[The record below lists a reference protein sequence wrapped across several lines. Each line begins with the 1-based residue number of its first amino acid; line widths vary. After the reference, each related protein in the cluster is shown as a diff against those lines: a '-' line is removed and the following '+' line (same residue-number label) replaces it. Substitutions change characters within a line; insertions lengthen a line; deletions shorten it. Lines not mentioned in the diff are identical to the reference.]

1 MISKRMVL
9 QKLEPFAN
17 FKKVLIEDQNTSDII
32 QGILDN
38 HNNYEK
44 EYDKIS
50 EMFIGDNEV
59 ETGKNIFKFLKDNV
73 PYYVEP
79 IEKQTLRSP
88 SAILSM
94 KGNNGQVLGA
104 DCKSYSSFI
113 LGVYDSLNRKGI
125 FKVPIAY
132 RFASYRYDTREPQH
146 VFAVLY
152 PNTKN
157 EVWID
162 PVLNKFDQ
170 RKEPV
175 FIKDK
180 KIKMALIAMSGTS
193 SQGSATLQEMQ
204 DYRDKLVSLK
214 NKYLNSGVI
223 TPGSQEENQYLMAI
237 EKVTRAIQF
246 ASISGVPNVNG
257 IFDFGDSIDESVVTT
272 NNSGSYESGK
282 INWNKVF
289 GKLIDTGTSFVD
301 TKAKQ
306 NSGGGGGSFP
316 EFVPISKNINI
327 NNILLIA
334 GAGIALFLILRKK

>member
-59 ETGKNIFKFLKDNV
+59 ETAKNVFKFLKDNV

-88 SAILSM
+88 SAIISI
-94 KGNNGQVLGA
+94 KEGA
-104 DCKSYSSFI
+104 DCKSYASFI
-113 LGVYDSLNRKGI
+113 NGIMSSLNRKGI
-125 FKVPIAY
+125 FKVPLSY

-146 VFAVLY
+146 VFSVLY

-157 EVWID
+157 EVWVD

-180 KIKMALIAMSGTS
+180 KIKMALIAMSGTTNNS
-193 SQGSATLQEMQ
+193 TASLQEMQ

-223 TPGSQEENQYLMAI
+223 TPGSQEEKQYLMAI
-237 EKVTRAIQF
+237 DKVTRAIQF
-246 ASISGVPNVNG
+246 ASISGVPNING
-257 IFDFGDSIDESVVTT
+257 MFDGEVSTTSSGGGIDWG
-272 NNSGSYESGK
+272 N
-282 INWNKVF
+282 IF
-289 GKLIDTGTSFVD
+289 GKLVDTGASLI
-301 TKAKQ
+301 Q
-306 NSGGGGGSFP
+306 RNSQPSGGGGYQYPMQQTTTTSATG
-316 EFVPISKNINI
+316 INTST
-327 NNILLIA
+327 LLLVGAA
-334 GAGIALFLILRKK
+334 GLGLYLILRKK

>member
-9 QKLEPFAN
+9 QKLEPFTN

-59 ETGKNIFKFLKDNV
+59 ETAKNVFKFLKDNV

-88 SAILSM
+88 SAIISI
-94 KGNNGQVLGA
+94 KEGA
-104 DCKSYSSFI
+104 DCKSYASFI
-113 LGVYDSLNRKGI
+113 NGIMSSLNRKGI
-125 FKVPIAY
+125 FKVPLAY

-146 VFAVLY
+146 VFSVLY
-152 PNTKN
+152 PSTKN
-157 EVWID
+157 EVWVD

-193 SQGSATLQEMQ
+193 NQGMASLQDMQ
-204 DYRDKLVSLK
+204 NYRDKLVSLK

-223 TPGSQEENQYLMAI
+223 TPGSQEENQYIMAI
-237 EKVTRAIQF
+237 DKVTKCIQN
-246 ASISGVPNVNG
+246 ASISGVPNISG
-257 IFDFGDSIDESVVTT
+257 MFDFGSMVDDSSGVSTDS
-272 NNSGSYESGK
+272 SGSYEGGG

-289 GKLIDTGTSFVD
+289 GKLIDTGTSFID

-306 NSGGGGGSFP
+306 SSGGGGGGFFP
-316 EFVPISKNINI
+316 PLTPETGINI
-327 NNILLIA
+327 NTILLIA
-334 GAGIALFLILRKK
+334 GAGLGLYFILRKK

>member
-1 MISKRMVL
+1 MISKNMVL
-9 QKLEPFAN
+9 QKLAPFTN
-17 FKKVLIEDQNTSDII
+17 FKKVLIEDQNTGDII

-50 EMFIGDNEV
+50 EMFVDDNEV

-180 KIKMALIAMSGTS
+180 KIKMALIAMSGTT
-193 SQGSATLQEMQ
+193 SQGMASLQDMQ
-204 DYRDKLVSLK
+204 NYRDKLVGLK

-223 TPGSQEENQYLMAI
+223 TPGSQEENQYIMAI
-237 EKVTRAIQF
+237 DKVTKAIQF
-246 ASISGVPNVNG
+246 ASISGVPNING
-257 IFDFGDSIDESVVTT
+257 MFDGDPLESSKSSSTGIDW
-272 NNSGSYESGK
+272 NN
-282 INWNKVF
+282 IF
-289 GKLIDTGTSFVD
+289 GKLIDTTGNVLKS
-301 TKAKQ
+301 KQ
-306 NSGGGGGSFP
+306 PSGGGGNSGGYLP
-316 EFVPISKNINI
+316 PIIEDKVKGINI
-327 NNILLIA
+327 NTILLVA
-334 GAGIALFLILRKK
+334 GAGLGLYFILRRK

>member
-9 QKLEPFAN
+9 QKLEPFTN

-59 ETGKNIFKFLKDNV
+59 ETAKNVFKFLKDNV

-88 SAILSM
+88 SAIISI
-94 KGNNGQVLGA
+94 KEGA
-104 DCKSYSSFI
+104 DCKSYASFI
-113 LGVYDSLNRKGI
+113 NGIMSSLNRKGI
-125 FKVPIAY
+125 FKVPLAY

-146 VFAVLY
+146 VFSVLY
-152 PNTKN
+152 PSTKN
-157 EVWID
+157 EVWVD

-193 SQGSATLQEMQ
+193 SQATASLQDMQ
-204 DYRDKLVSLK
+204 DYRDKLVGLK

-223 TPGSQEENQYLMAI
+223 TPGSQEENQYIMAI
-237 EKVTRAIQF
+237 DKVTKCIQM
-246 ASISGVPNVNG
+246 ASISGMPSISGN
-257 IFDFGDSIDESVVTT
+257 IGDIDWG
-272 NNSGSYESGK
+272 N
-282 INWNKVF
+282 IF
-289 GKLIDTGTSFVD
+289 GKLVDTGASLIQ
-301 TKAKQ
+301 KNNQ
-306 NSGGGGGSFP
+306 PSGGGYQYPMQQPTAST
-316 EFVPISKNINI
+316 KINT
-327 NNILLIA
+327 NTLLLV
-334 GAGIALFLILRKK
+334 GAGGLVLYLILRKK

>member
-59 ETGKNIFKFLKDNV
+59 ETAKNVFKFLKDNV

-88 SAILSM
+88 SAIISI
-94 KGNNGQVLGA
+94 KEGA
-104 DCKSYSSFI
+104 DCKSYASFI
-113 LGVYDSLNRKGI
+113 NGIMSSLNRKGI
-125 FKVPIAY
+125 FKVPLSY

-146 VFAVLY
+146 VFSVLY

-157 EVWID
+157 EVWVD

-180 KIKMALIAMSGTS
+180 KIKMALIAMSGTTNNS
-193 SQGSATLQEMQ
+193 TASLQEMQ

-237 EKVTRAIQF
+237 DKVTRAIQF
-246 ASISGVPNVNG
+246 ASISGVPNING
-257 IFDFGDSIDESVVTT
+257 MFDGEVSTTSSGGGIDWG
-272 NNSGSYESGK
+272 N
-282 INWNKVF
+282 IF
-289 GKLIDTGTSFVD
+289 GKLVDTGASLI
-301 TKAKQ
+301 Q
-306 NSGGGGGSFP
+306 RNSQPSGGGGYQYPMQQTTTTSATG
-316 EFVPISKNINI
+316 INTST
-327 NNILLIA
+327 LLLVGAA
-334 GAGIALFLILRKK
+334 GLGLYLILRKK